1 MKYRVWSWGVALS
14 ISLVAS
20 PLLAATVGDP
30 VAGKEKTSMCEG
42 CHGIKDYRTAYPSVY
57 NVPKLGGQHATY
69 IIDALK
75 EYQNGKRH
83 HPSMDAI
90 AASLSEQDMADIA
103 AYYSGES
110 AKQPSGAQKK

>member
-1 MKYRVWSWGVALS
+1 MKHRVWSWSVALS
-14 ISLVAS
+14 ISLVAG

-30 VAGKEKTSMCEG
+30 KAGKEKTSMCEG
-42 CHGIKDYRTAYPSVY
+42 CHGIKDYRTAYPAVY

-75 EYQNGKRH
+75 EYKNGDRH

-110 AKQPSGAQKK
+110 AKQAGAAKK